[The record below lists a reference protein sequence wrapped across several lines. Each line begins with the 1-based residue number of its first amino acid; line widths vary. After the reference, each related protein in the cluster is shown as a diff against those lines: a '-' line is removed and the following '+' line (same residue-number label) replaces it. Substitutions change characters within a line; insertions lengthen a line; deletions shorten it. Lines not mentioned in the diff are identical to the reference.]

1 MVFLF
6 GNKEYFDPLG
16 YITMKCPACKTQR
29 IFAVKQE
36 RKRLTVYFIPTFQ
49 FSSRQ
54 IVVCQHCGV
63 TLQVDDDLKSTVA
76 KNMITQKK
84 LDSLIKTGKVD
95 YLIEAAPKAR
105 TRKPRRMRCLKC
117 SSLIDKNVKFCP
129 ECGNK
134 I

>member
-6 GNKEYFDPLG
+6 GNKDYYDLLG

-54 IVVCQHCGV
+54 IVVCRHCGE
-63 TLQVDDDLKSTVA
+63 TLQVDDDLKPKVA
-76 KNMITQKK
+76 ENMITQKK
-84 LDSLIKTGKVD
+84 LDSLIKRGKVD
-95 YLIEAAPKAR
+95 DLIEAAPKR
-105 TRKPRRMRCLKC
+105 RPRDAVKIIC
-117 SSLIDKNVKFCP
+117 SNCKSKIDKTVKFCP
-129 ECGNK
+129 ECGTK

>member
-6 GNKEYFDPLG
+6 GNKDYYDLLG

-29 IFAVKQE
+29 IFIVKQE

-54 IVVCQHCGV
+54 IVVCQHCGEA
-63 TLQVDDDLKSTVA
+63 LQVDDDLKAKVA
-76 KNMITQKK
+76 ENMITQKK
-84 LDSLIKTGKVD
+84 LDSLVKSGKVD
-95 YLIEAAPKAR
+95 YLIEAAPKGR
-105 TRKPRRMRCLKC
+105 TRKPQRMRCSNC
-117 SSLIDKNVKFCP
+117 SSLIDKKVKYCP
-129 ECGNK
+129 ECGSK